1 MSAMSADAAVPTGTV
16 EARTVEARS
25 VEAGAVEVLLTELR
39 RRGQRITT
47 GRRAIVE
54 VVAGHGGLSAE
65 EIARRVQRTHPDVH
79 ASTVYRTLETL
90 EEADLLRH
98 VHLGH
103 GPARWQLA
111 GDPYHHLVCEACDAV
126 QLVPRAFFDDVRARV
141 RDEYGFA
148 IAFQHFATI
157 GRCASCASDGAG
169 EGGERG
175 AGERG
180 EVVG

>member
-1 MSAMSADAAVPTGTV
+1 MSAEHARTGTV
-16 EARTVEARS
+16 D
-25 VEAGAVEVLLTELR
+25 VLLAELR

-54 VVAGHGGLSAE
+54 VVAGRGGLSAE
-65 EIARRVQRTHPDVH
+65 EIARRVQVTHPDVH

-111 GDPYHHLVCEACDAV
+111 DDPYHHLVCEACDTV
-126 QLVPRAFFDDVRARV
+126 QLVPRAFFDELRHRV
-141 RDEYGFA
+141 RETFGFA
-148 IAFQHFATI
+148 IEFQHFATI
-157 GRCASCASDGAG
+157 GRCAACASDGAG
-169 EGGERG
+169 ERGERG
-175 AGERG
+175 AGECG